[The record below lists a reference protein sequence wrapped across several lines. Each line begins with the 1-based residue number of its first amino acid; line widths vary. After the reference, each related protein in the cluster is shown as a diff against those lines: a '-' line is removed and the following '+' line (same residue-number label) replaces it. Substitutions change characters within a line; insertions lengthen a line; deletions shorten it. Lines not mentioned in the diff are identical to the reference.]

1 MSTRS
6 PFLAILEL
14 VARSQT
20 LRLNPET
27 IVLHR
32 RNGDVQFGWDPD
44 SAVVVPVESSADRR
58 AVLELLRLL
67 DGTMPTAVA
76 VRRAATAGLPVDR
89 STQIVAAL
97 RRSGHI
103 LDDRSGPARTIRIHG
118 DGPLAES
125 ISARLSAT
133 SVSVVRSRS
142 VRTLGD
148 VRRWRCDLV
157 VLADSLVWDPSF
169 IAELLSTGLVHL
181 QVRVRDGKG
190 IVGPLVDPGITSC
203 LLCADLTRSA
213 FDPEWPLLA
222 SQLLGKTGMGG
233 PETLS
238 ATTSFAI
245 AEIHNHFRS
254 DVSHGTVTRN
264 ATVEICTDRLDT
276 GKRHWPIHPDCGC
289 QNLHNHPGRL
299 ADTVS

>member
-1 MSTRS
+1 MSTRCR
-6 PFLAILEL
+6 FLAILGV

-32 RNGDVQFGWDPD
+32 RNGDIQFGWDPD
-44 SAVVVPVESSADRR
+44 SAVVVAVESSADRR
-58 AVLELLRLL
+58 AILELIRLL
-67 DGTMPTAVA
+67 DGTLPVAVA
-76 VRRAATAGLPVDR
+76 VRRAAQAGLPIDR
-89 STQIVAAL
+89 SAQIVSDL

-103 LDDRSGPARTIRIHG
+103 VGDRSGNPRTVRVHG

-142 VRTLGD
+142 IRTMGD
-148 VRRWRCDLV
+148 VRRWTCDLL
-157 VLADSLVWDPSF
+157 VLADSLVWEPSF
-169 IAELLSTGLVHL
+169 IAELLNAGLVHL

-190 IVGPLVDPGITSC
+190 IVGPLVHPGFSSC
-203 LLCADLTRSA
+203 LLCADLTRSE

-222 SQLLGKTGMGG
+222 SQLLGKIGLGS
-233 PETLS
+233 PETIL
-238 ATTSFAI
+238 ATTSFAMS
-245 AEIHNHFRS
+245 EINNHFHS
-254 DVSHGTVTRN
+254 DVNSGTATRN
-264 ATVEICTDRLDT
+264 TTIEIRANRLDT
-276 GKRHWPIHPDCGC
+276 GRRQWPIHPDCAC
-289 QNLHNHPGRL
+289 QNLHNHPRRL

>member
-1 MSTRS
+1 M
-6 PFLAILEL
+6 
-14 VARSQT
+14 ARSQT

-44 SAVVVPVESSADRR
+44 SAVVVAIESSADRR
-58 AVLELLRLL
+58 AVLELIRLL
-67 DGTMPTAVA
+67 DGTLPVAVA
-76 VRRAATAGLPVDR
+76 VRRAAEAGLPTDR
-89 STQIVAAL
+89 SAQIISDL

-103 LDDRSGPARTIRIHG
+103 VGDRSGSPRTVRVHG

-142 VRTLGD
+142 VRTLAD
-148 VRRWRCDLV
+148 VRRWTCDLV

-169 IAELLSTGLVHL
+169 IAELLDAGLVHL

-190 IVGPLVDPGITSC
+190 IVGPLVHPGVSSC
-203 LLCADLTRSA
+203 LLCADLTRSE

-222 SQLLGKTGMGG
+222 SQLLGKVGLGS
-233 PETLS
+233 PEIIM

-245 AEIHNHFRS
+245 SEIHNHFDS
-254 DVSHGTVTRN
+254 EVSRETVTPN
-264 ATVEICTDRLDT
+264 ATVEICTNRLDT
-276 GKRHWPIHPDCGC
+276 GRRHWPIHPDCRC
-289 QNLHNHPGRL
+289 QNLHNHPRRL